1 MPLLHKYRLSRND
14 NPGKTVNF
22 IMKKIRLMSTV
33 EIRTEI
39 DLFLDQVDESF
50 LKVVH
55 SMLKAYLEEQK
66 EPPLAPHL
74 IAQFVTT
81 YRRTRP
87 KVQGFCPTKQSPSTP
102 LSKRP
107 SQIHQ
112 KPPLKTNNLQ
122 TSIALSKTSTFMIHH
137 SPVHSIQLNFASPF
151 TASPLPSPLPAPA
164 LPPPFPGGCGS
175 GGGYCR
181 RGS

>member
-1 MPLLHKYRLSRND
+1 
-14 NPGKTVNF
+14 
-22 IMKKIRLMSTV
+22 MSTV

-74 IAQFVTT
+74 FVQFVTT

-87 KVQGFCPTKQSPSTP
+87 KVQGFCPIWK
-102 LSKRP
+102 
-107 SQIHQ
+107 
-112 KPPLKTNNLQ
+112 
-122 TSIALSKTSTFMIHH
+122 
-137 SPVHSIQLNFASPF
+137 V
-151 TASPLPSPLPAPA
+151 LPSGNPSRSPWQAA
-164 LPPPFPGGCGS
+164 AVNNAA
-175 GGGYCR
+175 
-181 RGS
+181 

>member
-1 MPLLHKYRLSRND
+1 MKEIQACFLLNSC
-14 NPGKTVNF
+14 P
-22 IMKKIRLMSTV
+22 KIKLRYPKRPPV
-33 EIRTEI
+33 
-39 DLFLDQVDESF
+39 DLARYDVS
-50 LKVVH
+50 
-55 SMLKAYLEEQK
+55 SYTA
-66 EPPLAPHL
+66 
-74 IAQFVTT
+74 
-81 YRRTRP
+81 
-87 KVQGFCPTKQSPSTP
+87 QSPGLPPYKTKPPSPLPP

-107 SQIHQ
+107 SQIPPN
-112 KPPLKTNNLQ
+112 PPLKTNNLQ